1 MEEGVL
7 SLLAANEGA
16 EGATQ
21 VLRAHGPEV
30 LRYLR
35 AILRDETAADDAFS
49 LFAEWTW
56 EGLSRFRGESSLR
69 TFAFGIAWNAARRV
83 RDEAWR
89 KRRERLSSGA
99 AAKLAKEI
107 RTSSLLERERRAD
120 ALEELR
126 RELSGDEQNLLA
138 LRIDQRLSWDEIA
151 IVLDDGVS
159 AAALRKRFERLKER
173 VARMA
178 RARGLLRR

>member
-1 MEEGVL
+1 MEERAL
-7 SLLAANEGA
+7 SILAATGTA
-16 EGATQ
+16 EGAAK

-69 TFAFGIAWNAARRV
+69 TFACGIAWNAARRV

-89 KRRERLSSGA
+89 KRRERLTSRA

-107 RTSSLLERERRAD
+107 RTSALLERERRAE
-120 ALEELR
+120 ALAALK
-126 RELSGDEQNLLA
+126 RELSGDE
-138 LRIDQRLSWDEIA
+138 S
-151 IVLDDGVS
+151 
-159 AAALRKRFERLKER
+159 
-173 VARMA
+173 
-178 RARGLLRR
+178 

>member
-1 MEEGVL
+1 MEERVL
-7 SLLAANEGA
+7 SLLAANETS
-16 EGATQ
+16 EGAAQ

-99 AAKLAKEI
+99 AAKLANEI

-138 LRIDQRLSWDEIA
+138 LRIDQRLSW
-151 IVLDDGVS
+151 
-159 AAALRKRFERLKER
+159 
-173 VARMA
+173 AR
-178 RARGLLRR
+178 RPHGARGASFAVEAGPRDR